1 MVLSNAETFAGLRH
15 FGFANPV
22 ILIPEQ
28 RACGGLLRQLLVSA
42 NASLPAFSLSA
53 RQQQLPVLNSKC
65 VYKCVYPVLHD
76 QRLDDERISV

>member
-28 RACGGLLRQLLVSA
+28 RACGGYFVS
-42 NASLPAFSLSA
+42 SWVLQMPLSGV
-53 RQQQLPVLNSKC
+53 P
-65 VYKCVYPVLHD
+65 Y
-76 QRLDDERISV
+76 QRDSSNYQC